1 MLRYRGDLH
10 YLTISGVVEQS
21 QAKAVNLQ
29 KKTLEITSI
38 SFYKYSKR
46 SEQWWAFKQMR
57 LAYAALS
64 NTPGLKYH
72 KQLGSGAA
80 EGFSIWPDW
89 QVYAQLMVW
98 ENKAAFDSFLE
109 SNSNHHLNLTKSERQ
124 MHILLQAIQ
133 YKGSWNGLQPFQV
146 NKNASS
152 ESDFMA
158 VITRASIRPR
168 KMLSFWF
175 NVPAVSKHISQ
186 QKSLLFAKGIGEWPL
201 IEQAT
206 FSIWNK
212 KEAMQDFAYQQKE
225 HREVVKKTREKDWYK
240 EEMFVRF
247 QVLEYFGNWQAQ
259 PFAKLFSKKAEVGTK
274 D

>member
-1 MLRYRGDLH
+1 M
-10 YLTISGVVEQS
+10 
-21 QAKAVNLQ
+21 
-29 KKTLEITSI
+29 EITSI
-38 SFYKYSKR
+38 SFYKYSKK

-57 LAYAALS
+57 LAYTALS

-98 ENKAAFDSFLE
+98 ESRDAFNRFRQT
-109 SNSNHHLNLTKSERQ
+109 NSYHQENLSKSDHQ
-124 MHILLQAIQ
+124 LHILLQAIQ
-133 YKGSWNGLQPFQV
+133 YKGSWNGLHPFQV

-152 ESDFMA
+152 DSDFMA
-158 VITRASIRPR
+158 VITRASIRPK

-175 NVPAVSKHISQ
+175 NVPAVSRHISQ

-206 FSIWNK
+206 FSIWNE

-247 QVLEYFGNWQAQ
+247 KVLEYFGDWQSK
-259 PFAKLFSKKAEVGTK
+259 PFTNLFAKKVEASNK